1 MSTTLTPML
10 DTAALEERI
19 ALVACGER
27 PGKTQGCDSCRRKGA
42 ILLNIA
48 STGAAEA
55 VAATICGTGNRPG
68 CYDCRDKSVKIVRL
82 YNGEAA

>member
-1 MSTTLTPML
+1 MSTTLAPEL
-10 DTAALEERI
+10 DFAVLQEQI

-27 PGKTQGCDSCRRKGA
+27 PGKTQSCDSCRRKGPA
-42 ILLNIA
+42 LLNIA
-48 STGAAEA
+48 STGAADA
-55 VAATICGTGNRPG
+55 VAAAICGTGNRPG